1 MSKGSVSQANAAMAK
16 YLAEKGVRRTT
27 LACSICHGVVS
38 INRYGDH
45 LVSCKGR

>member
-27 LACSICHGVVS
+27 LACSLCHRVVG
-38 INRYGDH
+38 INNYQDH
-45 LVSCKGR
+45 LLSCKGR